1 MEALNNG
8 EIETQQYFVPT
19 KVSSSLKN
27 QPKIHDDIY
36 HKSGNKSV
44 EKRDMNF
51 EEYSNEKRTKLEPL
65 VQNQALVSKIDK
77 SGLFVFD
84 ELDMRGLLSLKETF
98 RLANLRSLAKKEKNQ
113 RKMMRDK
120 KSVDTS
126 FMTSKVDKNGIE
138 GEYIPG
144 LTTSKYLI
152 NKLQELAKVGMD
164 KVNFMKGQVSIALSS
179 SPSLVCKDISDGQEA
194 INIIATNEFDDP
206 PVAPTGFTYI
216 ISNQVA
222 KHVKVPSRTFGCHC
236 QGSCRNIKTC
246 SCVNYLKGSK
256 FPYNNGR
263 LIEPRDII
271 VECGPQC
278 GCGPNCENKISQKG
292 LKYRLEV
299 YRTTQKG
306 WAVRTWDFIPSGAP
320 VIEYIGVIDRDDK
333 LDNSVENDYI
343 FDIDCLHTINGI
355 DGREQRL
362 GGVSLPTKEISK
374 KRDKYLKNDP
384 EFCID
389 AGSFGNVSRFI
400 NHGCAPNLFVQC
412 VLSNHLDVK
421 LARVVLF
428 AAKDIPPYQ
437 ELTYDYGYRLDS
449 VVGPDGNIKQL
460 QCHCGAKECR
470 KRLY

>member
-1 MEALNNG
+1 MEWSRDDQPVG
-8 EIETQQYFVPT
+8 EAAGLLGGYLGSVGSNFNMFPIDKPRWP
-19 KVSSSLKN
+19 KVSFELKKEVYKN
-27 QPKIHDDIY
+27 SIQTKFDVNDGIHRHYILD
-36 HKSGNKSV
+36 
-44 EKRDMNF
+44 E
-51 EEYSNEKRTKLEPL
+51 
-65 VQNQALVSKIDK
+65 

-98 RLANLRSLAKKEKNQ
+98 RLANLRSLAKVE
-113 RKMMRDK
+113 
-120 KSVDTS
+120 
-126 FMTSKVDKNGIE
+126 KNGIE

-144 LTTSKYLI
+144 LTTSRYLI

-222 KHVKVPSRTFGCHC
+222 KHVKVPPRTYGCHC

-256 FPYNNGR
+256 FPYSNGR
-263 LIEPRDII
+263 LIEPRDI
-271 VECGPQC
+271 
-278 GCGPNCENKISQKG
+278 G

-320 VIEYIGVIDRDDK
+320 VIEYIGVLDRDDK

-343 FDIDCLHTINGI
+343 FDIDCLHTINGV
-355 DGREQRL
+355 DGRERRL

-374 KRDKYLKNDP
+374 KRDKYLKKDP

-460 QCHCGAKECR
+460 QCHCGAEECR